1 MISLGK
7 LGKDRYRIENILFS
21 ALEEVGLSEMY
32 ASIIPLRRK
41 RDKPQMSSKVRL
53 D

>member
-21 ALEEVGLSEMY
+21 ALLEVGLSERY
-32 ASIIPLRRK
+32 ASRITFRRK
-41 RDKPQMSSKVRL
+41 RDKDRMSSKVRL